1 MDEFFAMCDP
11 DRENLCLYGEPEGSW
26 KVDLPEEEVPPEL
39 PEPVLGINFAR
50 DGMQRQD
57 WIALIAVHSD
67 AWLTAVAFYYG
78 AKLDRDG
85 RAKLFRQINVLP
97 TLYEVVTGKRPAGG
111 AAGAAGGGAGG
122 GGKANG
128 GGGKK
133 RKVGEA
139 VETPAAPELKARASS
154 EPLGTGRK
162 LVEKDVNGNLKGR
175 QAELFWP
182 DDNLW
187 YLVEILAVNHRS
199 KKATIQYTTGET
211 EELDLGEIIRD
222 GHMSLITK

>member
-85 RAKLFRQINVLP
+85 RAKLFRQINALP
-97 TLYEVVTGKRPAGG
+97 TLYEVVTGKAGK
-111 AAGAAGGGAGG
+111 AGGGAAAGG
-122 GGKANG
+122 AGGAGGKA

-133 RKVGEA
+133 RKA
-139 VETPAAPELKARASS
+139 ADAADAPAAELKARASS

-162 LVEKDVNGNLKGR
+162 LVEKDVNANLKGR

-211 EELDLGEIIRD
+211 EELELGEIIRD